1 MRRGVRAAVTAMIV
15 FTVMAPAAAA
25 RPDEDPHYL
34 EGRAPRCAD
43 LPAFVDEFYAALE
56 AHPTFTEFVFT
67 GDIDTDTVQTL
78 PDAEVDVL
86 LEDGQATLDDF
97 AALDVPPAYAD
108 GFTGLN
114 LLFTVNRDFVNFLAR
129 DTSAI
134 PEIFAFDRAI
144 AFIYNGER
152 EVVQKC
158 PAEVEE
164 LGGFIF
170 VNPATLE
177 EDAGG

>member
-1 MRRGVRAAVTAMIV
+1 MRRAVRAAITAMIAI
-15 FTVMAPAAAA
+15 TVAAPAMAA
-25 RPDEDPHYL
+25 RPDRDPHYL

-43 LPAFVDEFYAALE
+43 LPGFVDKFNAVLE
-56 AHPTFTEFVFT
+56 EHPTFTEFVFT
-67 GDIDTDTVQTL
+67 GDLDTVQTL
-78 PDAEVDVL
+78 STADVDTL
-86 LEDGQATLDDF
+86 LEDGQATLDDL

-114 LLFTVNRDFVNFLAR
+114 LLFSVNRDFVNFLAR

-158 PAEVEE
+158 RAEVEE
-164 LGGFIF
+164 LGGYIFID
-170 VNPATLE
+170 PATLE

>member
-1 MRRGVRAAVTAMIV
+1 MRRGVQAAITAMIAI
-15 FTVMAPAAAA
+15 TVVAPAAA
-25 RPDEDPHYL
+25 RPDRDPHYL

-43 LPAFVDEFYAALE
+43 LPGFVADFNAALE

-67 GDIDTDTVQTL
+67 GDLGTVQTL
-78 PDAEVDVL
+78 PSADVDAL
-86 LEDGQATLDDF
+86 LEEGQATLDDL

-114 LLFTVNRDFVNFLAR
+114 LLFSVNRDFVNFLAR

-144 AFIYNGER
+144 AYIYNGER

-158 PAEVEE
+158 PGEVED
-164 LGGFIF
+164 LGGYIFID
-170 VNPATLE
+170 PATLE
-177 EDAGG
+177 EDVRG